1 MVFDF
6 IKYSI
11 EVDSILEIRM
21 NRRYIFNKRDH
32 DIYVNITRDIYL
44 VFFDLTRNLFTNNS
58 MKG

>member
-32 DIYVNITRDIYL
+32 DIFVNITRDIYL
-44 VFFDLTRNLFTNNS
+44 VFFDLTRILC
-58 MKG
+58 